1 MKGLTSSVDV
11 SFGQES
17 LDRGRL
23 RAVKSGGIF
32 FFGISN
38 IAIGTPQILLSL
50 QIFSKMFYIV
60 FFETQVDIT
69 RLFFYK
75 HVCSNHRKILI

>member
-1 MKGLTSSVDV
+1 MIQTINVRKIYWFAMKGLTSSVDV

-32 FFGISN
+32 SLVSVIS
-38 IAIGTPQILLSL
+38 L
-50 QIFSKMFYIV
+50 
-60 FFETQVDIT
+60 
-69 RLFFYK
+69 
-75 HVCSNHRKILI
+75 